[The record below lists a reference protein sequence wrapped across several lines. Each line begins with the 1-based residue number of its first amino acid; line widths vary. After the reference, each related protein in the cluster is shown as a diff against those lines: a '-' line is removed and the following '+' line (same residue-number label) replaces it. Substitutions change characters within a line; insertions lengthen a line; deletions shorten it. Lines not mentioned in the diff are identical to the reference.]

1 MSAKIRNAP
10 ALFRP
15 LSTSETVA
23 IRLHQIV
30 LYNSIYGADDQLMV
44 NQRIYDISS
53 SRTVLLCFA
62 SLRAAIWWI
71 LTLPASNEPGWLLH
85 RSREHNHLTY
95 DILAGMAVHGLLTP
109 RPLTRGQHMRGRWK
123 FAVWPLYHARA

>member
-10 ALFRP
+10 ALFRS

-30 LYNSIYGADDQLMV
+30 LYNSIYRADDQLMV
-44 NQRIYDISS
+44 NQGVYGISS
-53 SRTVLLCFA
+53 SRTLLLCFA

-71 LTLPASNEPGWLLH
+71 LTVNIQALEPGVAVGDRWL
-85 RSREHNHLTY
+85 RFS
-95 DILAGMAVHGLLTP
+95 GGCGVAVVAVRHFRDDCGL
-109 RPLTRGQHMRGRWK
+109 
-123 FAVWPLYHARA
+123 